1 MLSDQLGGFPT
12 PASQTEP
19 GPVERWEMLEIG
31 FRMQPVFVH
40 ACPQK
45 TDYPGHFGKGRIW
58 IPEGG
63 SCPFC
68 AYKVGHRPKEEEPKP
83 KETEPSPGLRGPWT
97 FDGELAS
104 ARLEIQSI
112 KKSWNEAAN
121 ECARLGLDNSRL
133 TTELIECKKKAQN
146 PFWTDIEKEK
156 HRKELE
162 LARKDR
168 DGWRKEYE
176 ILLDEHKFE
185 VARCQ
190 ASKKHAAQWK
200 AVADKRSEEN
210 IQLCGLMRSVGFE
223 PERLASG
230 TVCIKD
236 HNERN
241 PMKSESTKRSL
252 FRRFLSLSRKLA
264 VLATVF
270 WMGWTHM
277 AGPVN
282 LALDVGTGIRD
293 WYRSEGYSDFEH
305 AFVCAGCGERGWE
318 FDGNNVAGPSQQRVC
333 GKCGSAEY
341 RRVIGRTVTTGI
353 FPFSTD
359 RFEELHDT
367 FTIPLLPAPSI
378 ATGEAVRR

>member
-1 MLSDQLGGFPT
+1 M
-12 PASQTEP
+12 ER
-19 GPVERWEMLEIG
+19 PVERWEMLEIG
-31 FRMQPVFVH
+31 FRMQPVCVH
-40 ACPQK
+40 ACPEK
-45 TDYPGHFGKGRIW
+45 TDYPGHFGKGLIW

-68 AYKVGHRPKEEEPKP
+68 PCKVGNRPKEEEPKP
-83 KETEPSPGLRGPWT
+83 KETGPSPGPRGLWT
-97 FDGELAS
+97 LEGELAS

-162 LARKDR
+162 LARKER

-176 ILLDEHKFE
+176 MLLDEHKFE

-190 ASKKHAAQWK
+190 AAKKEAARWN
-200 AVADKRSEEN
+200 EEGR
-210 IQLCGLMRSVGFE
+210 QLCALLRSVGFE
-223 PERLASG
+223 PERLANG
-230 TVCIKD
+230 TMCIKGVVCIKD
-236 HNERN
+236 NNERN

-252 FRRFLSLSRKLA
+252 PRRFLSLSRKLA

-282 LALDVGTGIRD
+282 LALDAGTGIRD
-293 WYRSEGYSDFEH
+293 WYRSEGYGDYEP
-305 AFVCAGCGERGWE
+305 AFVCAGCGDRGWE
-318 FDGNNVAGPSQQRVC
+318 LDGNNVSSPSRQRVC

-341 RRVIGRTVTTGI
+341 LRVIGRTVTTGI

-359 RFEELHDT
+359 RFEELHDP
-367 FTIPLLPAPSI
+367 FTIPLLPTVAG
-378 ATGEAVRR
+378 GESR